1 MPQKRATIKI
11 KLPVFDRQADLKHRS
26 AVVFGF
32 YRSPVQGNY
41 LPCEGKT
48 DPCSVLSGAEEA
60 VEDMRQQ
67 LGRNALAVVTD
78 TDDGL
83 SSFLRT
89 FDFYFLFSIAQS
101 VGDDVCK
108 NSAKLNFVTA

>member
-1 MPQKRATIKI
+1 
-11 KLPVFDRQADLKHRS
+11 
-26 AVVFGF
+26 
-32 YRSPVQGNY
+32 
-41 LPCEGKT
+41 
-48 DPCSVLSGAEEA
+48 
-60 VEDMRQQ
+60 MRQQ

-78 TDDGL
+78 ADDGL

>member
-1 MPQKRATIKI
+1 MKI
-11 KLPVFDRQADLKHRS
+11 NLSVLDRQADFKHRS
-26 AVVFGF
+26 AVIFGF
-32 YRSPVQGNY
+32 YRSLVKGDY
-41 LPCEGKT
+41 LLCKGKA

-78 TDDGL
+78 ADDGL